1 MKKIVIFFLF
11 TIIFSQYLNFS
22 NSINNFGLDLL
33 KIINKENNSNN
44 LISPLSL
51 SYALLMVN
59 NGADGKTMESILSTL
74 NLNDKIL
81 LDSIYSTI
89 YNNNKIKQP
98 FQVSNSIWI
107 QEDNCYLP
115 NKNYINLIDSV
126 FNADI
131 FYVNYLYNKND
142 IINNINNWVSSKT
155 RNTINNIISPN
166 DITVN
171 TRLALINAIYF
182 KDAWMFPFDST
193 RTKEEKFYKK
203 DDSYITKMM
212 NKKTRYYHF
221 NGPDFHLLEI
231 PYSSKDISMF
241 LLLPSTKDLNLL
253 INRIDQSTINSYI
266 DSLSYELGDI
276 YLPYIN
282 NEKSYSFKKYLQ
294 KMGMYI
300 PFDPNMA
307 SFKGFWDN
315 GSNCETKL
323 PNHYINIINHKTFI
337 NLNEAG
343 TEASASTAIVMN
355 RTTSINPFIEPF
367 VFKANHP
374 FMYIIYDKNTKTN
387 IFIGTY
393 TGNE

>member
-1 MKKIVIFFLF
+1 MKKIIILFLI
-11 TIIFSQYLNFS
+11 TLTFSQYLNFS

-59 NGADGKTMESILSTL
+59 KGADGKTMESILSTL

-81 LDSIYSTI
+81 LDSIYLTI

-115 NKNYINLIDSV
+115 NQNYINSIDSV

-131 FYVNYLYNKND
+131 FYVNYLYDKNH
-142 IINNINNWVSSKT
+142 IINNINAWVSSKT
-155 RNTINNIISPN
+155 NNTINNIVSPN
-166 DITVN
+166 DISVN
-171 TRLALINAIYF
+171 TRQALINTIYF

-193 RTKEEKFYKK
+193 KTKEEKFYKK
-203 DDSYITKMM
+203 DDSYMTKMM
-212 NKKTRYYHF
+212 NKKTRFYHF

-231 PYSSKDISMF
+231 PYSSNDISMF
-241 LLLPSTKDLNLL
+241 LLLPSSKDFDLFIKT
-253 INRIDQSTINSYI
+253 INQSTIDSYI
-266 DSLSYELGDI
+266 DSLDYELGEL

-300 PFDPNMA
+300 PFDPNTA

-315 GSNCETKL
+315 SNNCKRNL

-337 NLNEAG
+337 KFFFFCFC
-343 TEASASTAIVMN
+343 TI
-355 RTTSINPFIEPF
+355 
-367 VFKANHP
+367 KW
-374 FMYIIYDKNTKTN
+374 
-387 IFIGTY
+387 
-393 TGNE
+393 